1 MKANSPSQSTT
12 SIDKVK
18 SVMRMAGIEFMEID
32 DYMVIT
38 RSGRL
43 VSFNP
48 MTSDDDAI
56 LLAGL
61 AGLSVRRATFM
72 SDRVI
77 GFYFSY
83 EINQWHNFICED
95 AIKACSVKGRFIT
108 RKSIVEFIHRFGV
121 NKAKSDEECGIHKH
135 TLELFISLS
144 RGLL

>member
-1 MKANSPSQSTT
+1 MKVNSPSQSTT

-56 LLAGL
+56 LLAKM
-61 AGLSVRRATFM
+61 AGLSIRSGSFCGK
-72 SDRVI
+72 RVI
-77 GFYFSY
+77 GFYFSC
-83 EINQWHNFICED
+83 ELNQKHSFICED
-95 AIKACSVKGRFIT
+95 SIKRCSVKGRFAI
-108 RKSIVEFIHRFGV
+108 RKSIVEFINRFGV
-121 NKAKSDEECGIHKH
+121 NQFENDEECDHLRSS
-135 TLELFISLS
+135 LEFFIGLP
-144 RGLL
+144 RG

>member
-18 SVMRMAGIEFMEID
+18 HAMRSAGIEFMEID

-38 RSGRL
+38 KNGRL

-56 LLAGL
+56 LLAKL
-61 AGLSVRRATFM
+61 AGLSIRRATFM
-72 SDRVI
+72 SDRLI

-83 EINQWHNFICED
+83 EINQWHNFICEG
-95 AIKACSVKGRFIT
+95 AIKACSVKERFIT
-108 RKSIVEFIHRFGV
+108 RKSIVEFIHRFCV